1 MCTSAGW
8 AETFMAIANEED
20 CDPPDDEIGY
30 PGNCGIYPA
39 GVAYIVLYLVL
50 AYLVIVNMYI
60 AVILENYTQVRN
72 FVKQSKCFTNLH
84 FKQARDDVQDGIT
97 DEDYDT
103 FYETWQEFDPNG
115 TQYIKCEH
123 LSEFLDVLEPP
134 LQIAMPNKYKI
145 ISMDVPIVTFT
156 DPRSGEVQDN
166 SVFCADLLDII
177 TQDFFARK
185 SRNNLMEETGQQVEG
200 VKVSSKQLMNVAN
213 Y

>member
-8 AETFMAIANEED
+8 AETFMAIANEDD
-20 CDPPDDEIGY
+20 CDPPDEETGY
-30 PGNCGIYPA
+30 PGNCGIYAA

-60 AVILENYTQVRN
+60 AVILENYTQVRISSQFKINAIIKCN
-72 FVKQSKCFTNLH
+72 FY
-84 FKQARDDVQDGIT
+84 QARDDVQDGIT

-134 LQIAMPNKYKI
+134 LQIRAPNKYKI

-156 DPRSGEVQDN
+156 DPRSGEVHEN
-166 SVFCADLLDII
+166 SIFCADLLDII

-185 SRNNLMEETGQQVEG
+185 SNSNSLMEESGQQVEG
-200 VKVSSKQLMNVAN
+200 VKVISLFSSFI
-213 Y
+213 